1 MRRFLLVSLL
11 LIGGALAQTQPPAPT
26 PPPPAPTPA
35 PAAHHKPQAKSQAEY
50 DAFEKIKQTADPA
63 QAETAL
69 AAFEQQF
76 PQSELTP
83 LLYRDLMSKYEKAG
97 NAEKIIATGRKL
109 LALDADDVFALV
121 NTASVLADNTAPN
134 APDLAGRHDEAL
146 KDARHAIELLSHG
159 SPLSPT
165 GELGP
170 RDKQLLALAYAAAG
184 SVELTR
190 ALYADAERDLRA
202 STAANPGDP
211 DALVW
216 LRLAVALD
224 HQEKYADALT
234 AADRAVQIAGNGP
247 YATAAKQ
254 ERERLQKL
262 QPAGTTPPQRP

>member
-1 MRRFLLVSLL
+1 MKRALLVALL
-11 LIGGALAQTQPPAPT
+11 LVGAAAAQTEPPAPAPTT
-26 PPPPAPTPA
+26 PP
-35 PAAHHKPQAKSQAEY
+35 AHHKPQPKSQAEY
-50 DAFEKIKQTADPA
+50 DAFQKAKNTADPA
-63 QAETAL
+63 KAETAI

-83 LLYRDLMSKYEKAG
+83 LLYRDLMGKYEKAG
-97 NAEKIIATGRKL
+97 NAEKIVTTGRKL
-109 LALDADDVFALV
+109 LALDPDDVFALV

-159 SPLSPT
+159 SQLSPT

-170 RDKQLLALAYAAAG
+170 REKQLLALAYAAAG

-190 ALYADAERDLRA
+190 SLYADAERDLRA
-202 STAANPGDP
+202 STTTNPGDP

-234 AADRAVQIAGNGP
+234 VADRAVQIAGNGP

-262 QPAGTTPPQRP
+262 QPNGATTPPQP